1 MRCEMQGISND
12 IYLTV
17 VSVCRGYHRRERII
31 EKAEDGNSTAES
43 IKQQA
48 EKLNRIVSESVRE
61 CCYEWIA
68 DDMIDC
74 IGDMTG
80 FRRYRNNHLISKYAY
95 DSCKRAAV
103 TAIARKLALM

>member
-17 VSVCRGYHRRERII
+17 VSVCRGYHRRERMI
-31 EKAEDGNSTAES
+31 EGTKGESAEEP

-61 CCYEWIA
+61 CCSEWIA